1 MYIAFLK
8 IASGV
13 PAIIAMHVLSP
24 GLEEEDLYKEAI
36 ANDQKVSLS
45 YTKILALGP
54 GQVGKSTFLYR
65 LMGLMKGNILTS
77 DPPTQ
82 PQMSTGVAELREAC
96 IRYSSRAG
104 ALTTDKEWQVFE
116 ENSELEIQ
124 LNGLMSLVCEQAQDE
139 KPTAQENSDFGSDSD
154 CETDSPS
161 TVSIPS
167 SNTSWFEKYVLDTII
182 LVIQLFLLI
191 PGFLILPLLQLFY
204 QSDGNHQVR
213 SSRKH
218 NREKYAKKR
227 RKYRTSRNYYAKQLS
242 DSDLDIVCKKFQQL
256 EANCKFS
263 SKKQKPSMLFN
274 IADIGG
280 QPAFLDMLPSLTIGP
295 ALYLVFMK
303 LTEGLKTRYPVTF
316 KRKDERGKIPCKNH
330 TYTSEEVIFTALSSI
345 ASFGNHDEEVELF
358 VSTKN
363 SKEMPETLHNSLVQ
377 LVGTFYDQLNNEEVV
392 ESIEC
397 QLKEQMQGTDFYDG
411 GLLSTT
417 KFLRVNNMSAKE
429 EEIDQQRNHIETL
442 LRTRFRKYQIPAR
455 WLMLSVCL
463 KLLAKELNTFEV
475 PFSDCVKLG
484 QQMFGMSEKMV
495 RAALMFLHKYV
506 GLVMYFPNHEHLK
519 NVVICDPQIVFSSVS
534 ELIFNIYDPS
544 KHQIVEARYD
554 DFVQT
559 GRFSPQDII
568 PVGKDDTENKK
579 LLSIA
584 TLIDMLVHLNIAAE
598 VPPQH
603 LDSNISEVLEDRKE
617 YFLPA
622 VLQTAENS
630 ILEFNRGENE
640 EVMPEPLCIRYKT
653 GYLPLGFV
661 CALSAKLVAE
671 NEFQFV
677 PYKVPSKKGT
687 LFIAYKNKMMF
698 RFDDIVDVEM
708 ISCSKYCEFRI
719 SRYPNGR
726 CTAEFWDSDCCP
738 RIKKAICDAANKVI
752 ESMQQSSLYKIS
764 NGYELA
770 FKCPKHPNSEIG
782 HEPLAKLVYDDSVT
796 DISDSHRAPRMLRCL
811 SKACGTSSLSEEMWI
826 WFGKVGH

>member
-1 MYIAFLK
+1 MQN
-8 IASGV
+8 
-13 PAIIAMHVLSP
+13 SP

-54 GQVGKSTFLYR
+54 GQVGRSTFLYR

-82 PQMSTGVAELREAC
+82 SQMSTGVTELREAC
-96 IRYSSRAG
+96 TRHTSRAG

-124 LNGLMSLVCEQAQDE
+124 LNGLMSLVCDQAEDE
-139 KPTAQENSDFGSDSD
+139 TPTTQEESDSGSDSD
-154 CETDSPS
+154 SETDSPS

-191 PGFLILPLLQLFY
+191 PGLLILPLLQLFY
-204 QSDGNHQVR
+204 QSEGNHQV
-213 SSRKH
+213 SNSRKQT
-218 NREKYAKKR
+218 KDQGAKKR
-227 RKYRTSRNYYAKQLS
+227 QKYRTSQNYCSKHLFE
-242 DSDLDIVCKKFQQL
+242 SDLDVVTKKFKRL
-256 EANCKFS
+256 EADCTKFS
-263 SKKQKPSMLFN
+263 RKKPKPSILFN
-274 IADIGG
+274 VVDVGR
-280 QPAFLDMLPSLTIGP
+280 QSAFLEMVPSLTNGP
-295 ALYLVFMK
+295 ALYLVFIKMP
-303 LTEGLKTRYPVTF
+303 EGLKTRYPVTF
-316 KRKDERGKIPCKNH
+316 EYKNERGKTPCKNH
-330 TYTSEEVIFTALSSI
+330 IYTSEEVILTALSSI
-345 ASFGNHDEEVELF
+345 ASFGTHYEEIELF
-358 VSTKN
+358 ISTN
-363 SKEMPETLHNSLVQ
+363 SSGETPGTPHNSLIQ
-377 LVGTFYDQLNNEEVV
+377 LVGTFYDQLKDEEVV
-392 ESIEC
+392 ESIESRF
-397 QLKEQMQGTDFYDG
+397 KEHVQGIDFYDD

-417 KFLRVNNMSAKE
+417 ELLRVNNVSAKE
-429 EEIDQQRNHIETL
+429 GEIDQQRNHIETL
-442 LRTRFRKYQIPAR
+442 LQTRFWKYQIPAR
-455 WLMLSVCL
+455 WIMLSVCL
-463 KLLAKELNTFEV
+463 KLLAKELNTSEV

-495 RAALMFLHKYV
+495 RAALKFLHKYI
-506 GLVMYFPNHEHLK
+506 GLIMYFPNHERLK

-544 KHQIVEARYD
+544 KHQIVKVRYD

-559 GRFSPQDII
+559 GRFSPRDIT
-568 PVGKDDTENKK
+568 VGKDNTENKK

-584 TLIDMLVHLNIAAE
+584 TLIDLLVHLNIAAE

-640 EVMPEPLCIRYKT
+640 EVMPEPLCIHFKT

-661 CALSAKLVAE
+661 CALSAKLVTE
-671 NEFQFV
+671 NEFQIV
-677 PYKVPSKKGT
+677 PYKVRSKKGNQ
-687 LFIAYKNKMMF
+687 LIAYKNKMMF
-698 RFDDIVDVEM
+698 RFDDIVNVEM

-719 SRYPNGR
+719 SRYSDGR

-738 RIKKAICDAANKVI
+738 RIKKAVCEAANKVI
-752 ESMQQSSLYKIS
+752 ESMQQGSLYKIS
-764 NGYELA
+764 KGYELA
-770 FKCPKHPNSEIG
+770 FKCPKHQNSETG

-796 DISDSHRAPRMLRCL
+796 DISDSHRAPTMLRCL